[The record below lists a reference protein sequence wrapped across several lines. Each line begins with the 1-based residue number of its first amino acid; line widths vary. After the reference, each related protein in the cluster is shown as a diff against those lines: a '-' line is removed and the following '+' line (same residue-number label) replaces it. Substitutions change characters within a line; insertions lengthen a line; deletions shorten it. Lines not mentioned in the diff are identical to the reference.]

1 MISFNF
7 NIRNPWSDLFENLW
21 CRSYATPFKNK
32 FIELEVTRDFTLV
45 SFRFNWT
52 VRQSHAG
59 LDLEVGVFGYNVHFN
74 FYDSRHWNTEAGQY
88 YIYGEEDGQSI

>member
-7 NIRNPWSDLFENLW
+7 NLRNPWSNRFENLW
-21 CRSYATPFKNK
+21 CRVYNTPFKNK

-45 SFRFNWT
+45 SFMVNWT

-59 LDLEVGVFGYNVHFN
+59 LDIGLGLFGYNIHFN
-74 FYDSRHWNTEAGQY
+74 FYDNRHWDIETGSWE
-88 YIYGEEDGQSI
+88 IYGQSN